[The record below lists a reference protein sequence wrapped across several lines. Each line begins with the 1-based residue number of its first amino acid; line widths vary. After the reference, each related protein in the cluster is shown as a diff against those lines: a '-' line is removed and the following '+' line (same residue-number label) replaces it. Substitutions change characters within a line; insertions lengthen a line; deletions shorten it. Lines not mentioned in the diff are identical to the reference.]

1 MARGVSIEPLG
12 SRMMGAR
19 VLPEMFGGLVA
30 IGLGVPMVT
39 PLTTG
44 RAPGSAKFI
53 GPSENA
59 SVLGRA
65 NAIASAIVVS
75 FTAFPYHRLDKGQ
88 HGNVSLI
95 AQLNSS

>member
-1 MARGVSIEPLG
+1 MADGVSVEPLG
-12 SRMMGAR
+12 SCMIGAS
-19 VLPEMFGGLVA
+19 VFPEMFGGLVA
-30 IGLGVPMVT
+30 IGLAAPMVA

-44 RAPGSAKFI
+44 RAAGSAKFI

-75 FTAFPYHRLDKGQ
+75 FMACPCHRLDNG
-88 HGNVSLI
+88 
-95 AQLNSS
+95 